1 MKKAAL
7 VFVMS
12 IFTVHAHADVFSD
25 YQVTGR
31 KALEMAK
38 NPNSRAE
45 DVVAELKSLVLSG
58 YQIMDLYLVKYPVCT
73 EQYNQLKAV
82 DSNILTLSY
91 AEIDEL
97 YHEGAGLPGAPRSCY
112 RGRSLVVHPYQI
124 AALALAGE
132 LQNDLGTVD
141 HELGEVIERAEKIK
155 QDLGL

>member
-1 MKKAAL
+1 MKKSVLAIVLSFFAAQ
-7 VFVMS
+7 
-12 IFTVHAHADVFSD
+12 AQADVFSD
-25 YQVTGR
+25 YQAVGV

-38 NPNSRAE
+38 NPQSRSE
-45 DVVAELKSLVLSG
+45 DVVAELKKLVSLG
-58 YQIMDLYLVKYPVCT
+58 YQIMDIYLVKYPVCT

-82 DSNILTLSY
+82 DSTILTLSY

-97 YHEGAGLPGAPRSCY
+97 YHEGTGLPQAPRSCY
-112 RGRSLVVHPYQI
+112 RGRSMVVHPYQV

-141 HELGEVIERAEKIK
+141 HELNEVIERAEKIK